1 MKLQFDSNLDYQTE
15 AVDAVVDL
23 FKGQNSMLQYFTV
36 SGQASFSDTGEVG
49 QGIGNKLDI
58 SNQDILENLRAIQIR
73 NRLNPTQSLNSLDFN
88 IEMETGTGKTYVY
101 LKTIFKLHQEYGF
114 TKFIIVVPSIAI
126 KEGVKKTIEIT
137 KDHFRG
143 IFENVNFDSFV
154 YDSSKLEQ
162 VRNFAVNSNIQIM
175 VINIDA
181 FNKSFSKSS
190 LDDTKKQNTSNIIH
204 REQDKLSGYKPID
217 LIAETRP
224 IVIIDEPQSVL
235 GGKGEKAISYLNPL
249 CTLRYSA
256 TPPDKKNMVFRLDA
270 VDAAEKDLVKQI
282 EVATFISEGYHN
294 DAYLELVSTNFN
306 HPPITAQ
313 IEVDV
318 LVNGKTKRKIVKIKK
333 GDNLEDITHSDK
345 YSGYIVDE
353 INQFDGIEKVIFSP
367 ADVVLEKGI
376 YIGDIDDLSLKRAQ
390 IRKTIEEHL
399 DKQLEFLKQGKE
411 IKVLSLFF
419 IDKVSNYRVYGEN
432 NTWSNGVYADIFE
445 EEYKNLI
452 KKERYSTL
460 FDYIDLKVP
469 ASEVHGGY
477 FAKDKEG
484 KFEDSELKKNGEVK
498 GGTRKVTD
506 TFNLI
511 MSAKEELLSFDTPLS
526 FIFSHS
532 ALREGWDNPNVFQI
546 CTLNET
552 QSTTKKRQEIG
563 RGLRLCVNQD
573 GERIHDK
580 NINILTVMANGSYG
594 DFARNLQKDIED
606 ETGYKFGTLNK
617 TDFAH
622 ILWVNKQGK
631 EVPLDNRSTEIFNHF
646 KKMKYI
652 DNKGKI
658 LDKLKVALEEGSID
672 IPEDYE
678 SIRKEIIEV
687 VEKPTKNLP
696 IKVATDRRKIKV
708 RKQVLNDPIFEQFW
722 NSIKCMTTY
731 SVDYDSEE
739 LIKNCVNAFNE
750 KLKVKAPKLIYLK
763 SGLTIDASG
772 VHAQENG
779 ETDVI
784 EFDEE
789 DIALPDIVTFLQNQT
804 DLTRNTIVRI
814 LTESNTLD
822 QFKKN
827 PQEYM
832 EKCARLVN
840 NEMKNLIKDGIK
852 YTKTG
857 EYYDQE
863 LFANEELFGYLDKNM
878 VEANKSVYNYVVYD
892 SKQERKF
899 VESLEN
905 NSKVK
910 YYTKLPDWFKIKTPI
925 GNYNPDWAIL
935 MESEDE
941 TKMYF
946 VIETKGSTD
955 ESSLRDKEDYK
966 IKCGRKHF
974 EALDSNVT
982 FDVVDNYRTF
992 ITDVV
997 SD

>member
-1 MKLQFDSNLDYQTE
+1 M
-15 AVDAVVDL
+15 
-23 FKGQNSMLQYFTV
+23 
-36 SGQASFSDTGEVG
+36 
-49 QGIGNKLDI
+49 
-58 SNQDILENLRAIQIR
+58 
-73 NRLNPTQSLNSLDFN
+73 
-88 IEMETGTGKTYVY
+88 
-101 LKTIFKLHQEYGF
+101 
-114 TKFIIVVPSIAI
+114 
-126 KEGVKKTIEIT
+126 
-137 KDHFRG
+137 
-143 IFENVNFDSFV
+143 
-154 YDSSKLEQ
+154 
-162 VRNFAVNSNIQIM
+162 
-175 VINIDA
+175 
-181 FNKSFSKSS
+181 
-190 LDDTKKQNTSNIIH
+190 
-204 REQDKLSGYKPID
+204 
-217 LIAETRP
+217 
-224 IVIIDEPQSVL
+224 
-235 GGKGEKAISYLNPL
+235 
-249 CTLRYSA
+249 
-256 TPPDKKNMVFRLDA
+256 
-270 VDAAEKDLVKQI
+270 
-282 EVATFISEGYHN
+282 
-294 DAYLELVSTNFN
+294 
-306 HPPITAQ
+306 
-313 IEVDV
+313 
-318 LVNGKTKRKIVKIKK
+318 
-333 GDNLEDITHSDK
+333 
-345 YSGYIVDE
+345 
-353 INQFDGIEKVIFSP
+353 
-367 ADVVLEKGI
+367 
-376 YIGDIDDLSLKRAQ
+376 
-390 IRKTIEEHL
+390 
-399 DKQLEFLKQGKE
+399 
-411 IKVLSLFF
+411 
-419 IDKVSNYRVYGEN
+419 
-432 NTWSNGVYADIFE
+432 
-445 EEYKNLI
+445 
-452 KKERYSTL
+452 
-460 FDYIDLKVP
+460 
-469 ASEVHGGY
+469 
-477 FAKDKEG
+477 
-484 KFEDSELKKNGEVK
+484 
-498 GGTRKVTD
+498 
-506 TFNLI
+506 
-511 MSAKEELLSFDTPLS
+511 
-526 FIFSHS
+526 
-532 ALREGWDNPNVFQI
+532 
-546 CTLNET
+546 
-552 QSTTKKRQEIG
+552 
-563 RGLRLCVNQD
+563 
-573 GERIHDK
+573 
-580 NINILTVMANGSYG
+580 
-594 DFARNLQKDIED
+594 
-606 ETGYKFGTLNK
+606 
-617 TDFAH
+617 
-622 ILWVNKQGK
+622 
-631 EVPLDNRSTEIFNHF
+631 
-646 KKMKYI
+646 
-652 DNKGKI
+652 
-658 LDKLKVALEEGSID
+658 EEGSID

-687 VEKPTKNLP
+687 IEKPTKNLP

-708 RKQVLNDPIFEQFW
+708 RKQVLNNPIFEQFW